1 MSLSGRV
8 ALVTGASQ
16 GIGKACVLKLAER
29 GATVAVVARNEEKL
43 KELVSHISGTGGK
56 SAAFPM
62 DVADE
67 EQIKN
72 TCKTVIAEFGKIDIL
87 VNNAGITRDQLVM
100 RMKRADWDAV
110 INTNL
115 TSAYLCTQQVISAM
129 LRQRWGRI
137 INITSIFGQIGQTGQ
152 ANYASSKAGLI
163 GLTMAIAREVASR
176 NITCNAVAP
185 GFIETA
191 MTECGSISCFRGSV
205 LYYGSCT
212 ECEWGDAHGV
222 AHAIPRLTIAPAKTP
237 AQIAQV
243 RELFLEYASSLG
255 FSLCFQN
262 FDQELAG
269 LPGDYAPPDGRL
281 MLALYEGELAGCVA
295 LHKLD
300 SEICEMKRLYLRPK
314 FRGKGLGPVLAEN
327 IIGEA
332 RRIGY
337 RRMRLDTVE
346 PVMKDAVAMYRRL
359 GFKEIAPYRPNPM
372 PGTLYMELEL

>member
-56 SAAFPM
+56 SAAFQM

-191 MTECGSISCFRGSV
+191 MTAALPENLKQEAVKLIPLGRVGAP
-205 LYYGSCT
+205 
-212 ECEWGDAHGV
+212 EDV
-222 AHAIPRLTIAPAKTP
+222 A
-237 AQIAQV
+237 
-243 RELFLEYASSLG
+243 
-255 FSLCFQN
+255 N
-262 FDQELAG
+262 
-269 LPGDYAPPDGRL
+269 
-281 MLALYEGELAGCVA
+281 
-295 LHKLD
+295 
-300 SEICEMKRLYLRPK
+300 
-314 FRGKGLGPVLAEN
+314 
-327 IIGEA
+327 
-332 RRIGY
+332 
-337 RRMRLDTVE
+337 
-346 PVMKDAVAMYRRL
+346 AVAFLASEEASYITGHVLNVNGGML
-359 GFKEIAPYRPNPM
+359 MG
-372 PGTLYMELEL
+372 